1 MPLHLPR
8 IIGHRA
14 SRREGVYENSPRA
27 FEAAAEYAD
36 GLETDAVLSA
46 DGDVF
51 FIHDMTC
58 SATESFSELDIHI
71 DEASRK
77 ISKGRSSSAMSAAEV
92 RALSLI
98 DGQKIPDFTD
108 LMACTAQRRPDFVF
122 NVEIRAVG
130 IFAPVMKNIAAARVS
145 ENLQP
150 EQFLISS
157 FDWPELASGRSAFP
171 EARIGVLFEPGNLER
186 LPIYPGKGLDDRRF
200 TPFSHAH
207 LDDPILQE
215 IAPDFI
221 CLNEYDFRPENVA
234 QIVERFPEVK
244 ILVWW
249 YYPEPPPQDNHRF
262 FNTLG
267 RIEKAGLSR
276 YLFAIITDW
285 PKAMT
290 AFMNERG

>member
-1 MPLHLPR
+1 MSLPVR

-14 SRREGVYENSPRA
+14 SRREGIYENSPRA
-27 FEAAAEYAD
+27 FAAAAEHAG

-46 DGDVF
+46 DGEVF

-77 ISKGRSSSAMSAAEV
+77 ISKGRSSSAMSAAEI
-92 RALSLI
+92 RALHLI
-98 DGQKIPDFTD
+98 DGQKIPDFSD
-108 LMACTAQRRPDFVF
+108 LMVCTARRRPDFVF

-130 IFAPVMKNIAAARVS
+130 IFAPVMKKIAAACAS

-150 EQFLISS
+150 GQFLISS
-157 FDWPELASGRSAFP
+157 FDWPELASGRAAFP
-171 EARIGVLFEPGNLER
+171 ESRIGVLFEPGNLER
-186 LPIYPGKGLDDRRF
+186 LPIYPGRGLDDRCF
-200 TPFSHAH
+200 TPFSPES
-207 LDDPILQE
+207 LGDPILQE

-234 QIVERFPEVK
+234 RIIERFPKAK

-249 YYPEPPPQDNHRF
+249 YYPEPPPQENHRF
-262 FNTLG
+262 FNTLAC
-267 RIEKAGLSR
+267 IEKAGLSR

-290 AFMNERG
+290 AFIKERA